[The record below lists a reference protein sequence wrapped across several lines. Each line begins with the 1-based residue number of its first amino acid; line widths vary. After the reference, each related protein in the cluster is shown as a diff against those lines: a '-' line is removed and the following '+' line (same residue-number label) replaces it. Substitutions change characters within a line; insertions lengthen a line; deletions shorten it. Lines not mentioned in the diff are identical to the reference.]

1 MRTLDDL
8 PPGRRLLVRLDLNS
22 PVEDGTVRDNRRFAR
37 HAETLAE
44 LVAADHRVAVLA
56 HQGRPGRE
64 TFVTLADHAAL
75 LAEHLGRPVEY
86 VPDTHG
92 EAALAAIRGL
102 DAGEVCLLE
111 NVRMTDDELPERPPA
126 EHAGSTLVERLAPE
140 FDAYVDDAFSAAHRS
155 HASLV
160 GFPRRLPAYAGR
172 VMEREYEATTA
183 IADREFDGDVTMVLG
198 GTKPA
203 DVARVIDAVADR
215 VDSFL
220 VGGLPGQLFL
230 RARGADVGR
239 ATDDD
244 LLAEGW
250 AATDDGARLRDLLA
264 RHGDAIRLPTDLA
277 YADDAGERAE
287 VAVEAAAGGRSY
299 RDVGTET
306 LMTFSPTVRASA
318 AVFVKGAL
326 GVFEDERF
334 SVGTVG
340 LLEAVADADAFS
352 VIGGGD
358 TSRAV
363 DLYGLDETAFSHVTI
378 AGGAYLR
385 ALTGEALPA
394 VEALEAAAADGPSA

>member
-1 MRTLDDL
+1 MRTLDEL

-22 PVEDGTVRDNRRFAR
+22 PVENGTVRDNRRFAR

-44 LVAADHRVAVLA
+44 LVAADHRIAVLA

-64 TFVTLADHAAL
+64 TFVRLTDHAAL
-75 LAEHLGRPVEY
+75 LADHLGHPVEH
-86 VPDTHG
+86 VPDTCG
-92 EAALAAIRGL
+92 DEALAAIRGL
-102 DAGEVCLLE
+102 GPGEVRLLE

-126 EHAGSTLVERLAPE
+126 EHARSELVERLAPE

-183 IADREFDGDVTMVLG
+183 IADREFDGEVTMALG

-215 VDSFL
+215 VDEFL
-220 VGGLPGQLFL
+220 VGGVPGQLFL

-239 ATDDD
+239 GTDDD

-250 AATDDGARLRDLLA
+250 AATDDGDRLRDLLA

-277 YADDAGERAE
+277 YADADGDRAE
-287 VAVEAAAGGRSY
+287 VAVDAAPGDRRY

-306 LMTFSPTVRASA
+306 VMEFAPTVRRSA
-318 AVFVKGAL
+318 AVFLKGAL

-340 LLEAVADADAFS
+340 LLEAAAGADTFS

-363 DLYGLDETAFSHVTI
+363 DLYEMDEADFSHVTI
-378 AGGAYLR
+378 AGGAYLQ
-385 ALTGEALPA
+385 ALTGEPLPA
-394 VEALEAAAADGPSA
+394 VEALEAAADGGR